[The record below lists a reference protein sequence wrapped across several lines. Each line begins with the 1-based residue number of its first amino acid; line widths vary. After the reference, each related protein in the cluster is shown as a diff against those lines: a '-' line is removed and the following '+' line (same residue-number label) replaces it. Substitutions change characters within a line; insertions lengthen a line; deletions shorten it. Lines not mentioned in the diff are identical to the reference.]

1 MLREAWDS
9 NVASSNF
16 ERDDT
21 RDQLVV
27 GAELRHNAQITW
39 NFYFA
44 YENADSTL
52 QSRTFDTYL
61 TVFGMTYRLK

>member
-1 MLREAWDS
+1 LRNYS
-9 NVASSNF
+9 TNNGGSSNF

-27 GAELRHNAQITW
+27 GADLRHNAQITW

-44 YENADSTL
+44 WENADSSL
-52 QSRTFDTYL
+52 QSRGFDTYL
-61 TVFGMTYRLK
+61 TMFGLTYRVK